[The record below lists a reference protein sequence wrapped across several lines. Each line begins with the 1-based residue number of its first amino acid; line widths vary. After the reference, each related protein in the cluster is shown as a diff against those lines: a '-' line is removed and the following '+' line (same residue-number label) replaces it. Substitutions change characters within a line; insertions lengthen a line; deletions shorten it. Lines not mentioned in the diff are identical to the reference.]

1 MYRHD
6 HRRPCV
12 PSDVEV
18 VVSRRLMWNGFG
30 SLRTDRRLQRV
41 RHRVRLLFA
50 AIDAYC
56 GNFRLTGDLLALRN
70 PATVAVLTV
79 RLATLRRESRA

>member
-1 MYRHD
+1 MYRPD

-12 PSDVEV
+12 PSDEEV

-41 RHRVRLLFA
+41 RHRIIRLLFT

-56 GNFRLTGDLLALRN
+56 GNFRLTGDLRS
-70 PATVAVLTV
+70 
-79 RLATLRRESRA
+79 RFWRCMATLRRESCA